1 MPVLTSSDHLAPKS
15 VLRHRPI
22 DSATKVVEPPRVPR
36 ASRTQTHKPSASI
49 TVPIDVP
56 AWKQGGKSQAAVP
69 CQQHLLMPAIG
80 IGMIFAVLL
89 VFLGQFLVGWIGTT
103 MDDLRYGRP
112 RTYQVDAVVGQN
124 DSITHPSHFLALNL
138 RGQIEVIEFP
148 AGDAAHAKVY
158 LGPHLYGTNA
168 DLVPVTL
175 RFIDS
180 RHDHQPDMI
189 VQVQGEQ
196 MVFSNSQ
203 GSFHAPP
210 ASS

>member
-1 MPVLTSSDHLAPKS
+1 MPVLTSSDRLAPKS

-22 DSATKVVEPPRVPR
+22 GPTMKIVEPPRVPR
-36 ASRTQTHKPSASI
+36 ATRTQTQKPSASI
-49 TVPIDVP
+49 TMPIDVP
-56 AWKQGGKSQAAVP
+56 VWKQGGKPQAAP
-69 CQQHLLMPAIG
+69 WRQHLLIPG
-80 IGMIFAVLL
+80 IGVGMILAVLL
-89 VFLGQFLVGWIGTT
+89 VVLGQLLLGWIGAT
-103 MDDLRYGRP
+103 MDDLHYGLP
-112 RTYQVDAVVGQN
+112 RTYQADAVVGQN
-124 DSITHPSHFLALNL
+124 DSVAHPSHFIALNL
-138 RGQIEVIEFP
+138 HGQIEVIEFP

-175 RFIDS
+175 QFIDS
-180 RHDHQPDMI
+180 HHDHHPDMI

-196 MVFSNSQ
+196 MVFSNTQ